1 MLRGETGSMT
11 DDFEMQAPLIV
22 SHTVPPQALQAP
34 SLLPGHSLLTDETM
48 NVPIGQHGNSWACNV
63 HCSATTA
70 ATHAQSFV
78 EGYSSPYHRNP
89 GT

>member
-48 NVPIGQHGNSWACNV
+48 NVPIGQHGNS
-63 HCSATTA
+63 
-70 ATHAQSFV
+70 
-78 EGYSSPYHRNP
+78 
-89 GT
+89 